1 MAIDKNK
8 LKGIKVT
15 FMKWGSFGPVHM
27 ATMALAAIIVMALYF
42 ALRRRSMK
50 TKTWVLGILSFSG
63 IAAII
68 FNLVMW
74 DSPLEYLPLHLC
86 SINAMLL
93 PVVVFTRNK
102 TLGNLLLVWGL
113 GAFAALVLNFE
124 MTNVDLFSATFFFY
138 YFPHVMECGI
148 PLLLFRLG
156 MVEKDHRCIP
166 STLGITMGIYTAVH
180 LCNKLINWYCVA
192 NHVTNG
198 GESVIQVNY
207 MFSVAATNPLTAMFY
222 KVIPVEYWYMYMIV
236 PILAVY
242 LLCVYAPQLR
252 RSYGKIVHRCK
263 YA

>member
-1 MAIDKNK
+1 
-8 LKGIKVT
+8 
-15 FMKWGSFGPVHM
+15 MKWGSFGPIHM
-27 ATMALAAIIVMALYF
+27 ATMVLAAAMITALYYS
-42 ALRRRSMK
+42 LRHTSMK

-63 IAAII
+63 IGAII

-124 MTNVDLFSATFFFY
+124 MTNAELFSATFFFY

-148 PLLLFRLG
+148 PLLLFKLE

-166 STLGITMGIYTAVH
+166 STLSITMVIYTLVH
-180 LCNKLINWYCVA
+180 ICNKLINWYCV
-192 NHVTNG
+192 TNQVLNPSG
-198 GESVIQVNY
+198 NVIQVNY
-207 MFSVAATNPLTAMFY
+207 MFSISATNPLLALFY
-222 KVIPVEYWYMYMIV
+222 KAIPMEYWYMYMIV
-236 PILAVY
+236 PVLAVY
-242 LLCVYAPQLR
+242 LLAVYAPQLIHQYR
-252 RSYGKIVHRCK
+252 QNKVRHR
-263 YA
+263 YAV